1 MEIGQN
7 SLTFAPLGHSN
18 LLIAGCRESLDMARA
33 AGTDLPRRRLTPAP
47 CRVHAGDLCACT
59 RPAAGWI
66 AQRAWSVPRSQDV
79 RRSSAPPTNVCKTR
93 SSCSDL
99 LSLLALLAVAVRST
113 SSRSTMSGS
122 DSFMEHCGCAKAHQ
136 RRCGTASV
144 LAVVRDGRASAARTC
159 LQHAHAWLRSRGLS
173 ELSIRLRRTHHW

>member
-1 MEIGQN
+1 MY
-7 SLTFAPLGHSN
+7 
-18 LLIAGCRESLDMARA
+18 
-33 AGTDLPRRRLTPAP
+33 LPRRRLTPAP

-66 AQRAWSVPRSQDV
+66 AQRAWYMPSCPFAS
-79 RRSSAPPTNVCKTR
+79 RSSAPPTNVCKTR

-99 LSLLALLAVAVRST
+99 LSLLAVLAVTVRST
-113 SSRSTMSGS
+113 FSRSTMSGS
-122 DSFMEHCGCAKAHQ
+122 DSFMEHCGSAKAHQ

-173 ELSIRLRRTHHW
+173 ELSCRLRRTHHW